1 MIKKEREEKKG
12 KYRMTGI
19 AQIHKKK
26 IGVKRNETLLS
37 NLNTFWQCL
46 TLSLDMI

>member
-26 IGVKRNETLLS
+26 SVLKEMKP
-37 NLNTFWQCL
+37 F
-46 TLSLDMI
+46 

>member
-1 MIKKEREEKKG
+1 MIKKEGEEKKG

-26 IGVKRNETLLS
+26 SVSEEMKP
-37 NLNTFWQCL
+37 F
-46 TLSLDMI
+46 